1 MYMYNPHIHT
11 IYMHAHMYPHTHKL
25 PPNHIRIHMYTQTSK
40 TPVGVIQKFQYANAI
55 EVNNLL
61 DGSDHGISE
70 VGGLC
75 AAVEGEVREQEREG
89 GWTGG
94 LSTAVT
100 LTQHTQC

>member
-1 MYMYNPHIHT
+1 M
-11 IYMHAHMYPHTHKL
+11 
-25 PPNHIRIHMYTQTSK
+25 
-40 TPVGVIQKFQYANAI
+40 
-55 EVNNLL
+55 NLL

-70 VGGLC
+70 VGGLG
-75 AAVEGEVREQEREG
+75 AAIKGEEGEEEREG